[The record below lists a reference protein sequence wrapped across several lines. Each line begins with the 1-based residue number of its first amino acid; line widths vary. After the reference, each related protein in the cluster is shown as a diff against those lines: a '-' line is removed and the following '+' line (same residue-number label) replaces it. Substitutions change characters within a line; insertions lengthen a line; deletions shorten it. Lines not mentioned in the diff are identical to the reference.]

1 MDDNI
6 ILMENR
12 QLIPRWH
19 TSRKA
24 FQLSF
29 PNAPQ
34 QISVPNEND
43 VWLLK
48 AIDAWKENPDLPN
61 AIDLYVR
68 LIQEEL
74 REHELYLTLNN
85 QLLKSYQNLPDV
97 VKKLVC
103 PKADYLDSTQTYGY
117 STNADSIRL
126 IIKKLKRLIE
136 RNPRD
141 SWSWMD
147 LGFYYSIIGEVEK
160 AEYHTSVARNLDANN
175 SFISRAYTR
184 YAVHSG
190 DPELAEWHL
199 RKNPFLKSNPMLL
212 SAYIALCNSY
222 DIGKNKVKDGRK
234 LLTIWDGDSSRIS
247 ELLACIGTIDIKNG
261 ALKKGKKLINQA
273 LLSPSENVIS
283 HVSWLNHK
291 HKINVQNT
299 GNKNVSLERNINNL
313 YSKGAFKECREELV
327 KMYNFQP
334 YSSASI
340 SDAGYLSIVALN
352 DMNFV
357 KNISGNRVP
366 KSHMDFSELNNL
378 IVAKMLSNELDD
390 IQLDL
395 EQLKKKVDPTDIQT
409 VATFNATCGMLF
421 FLIGNIE
428 TGQQFYEEA
437 INLLSKNNNHRSV
450 CVAKYF
456 YSMMLK
462 DPLPEKASFVKN
474 EAVKLGKKLGMQEIR

>member
-1 MDDNI
+1 MNNNI
-6 ILMENR
+6 ILMEDR

-29 PNAPQ
+29 PNTPKE
-34 QISVPNEND
+34 ISSANEND
-43 VWLLK
+43 FWLLK
-48 AIDAWKENPDLPN
+48 AINVWKENPALPN

-68 LIQEEL
+68 LIQEDL
-74 REHELYLTLNN
+74 REHAIYFTLNK
-85 QLLKSYQNLPDV
+85 QLMKSYKNLPDV

-103 PKADYLDSTQTYGY
+103 PKADYLDTTESYGY
-117 STNADSIRL
+117 STNVEHIRL
-126 IIKKLKRLIE
+126 IIRKLKGLIE

-147 LGFYYSIIGEVEK
+147 LGFYYSILGEVEK
-160 AEYHTSVARNLDANN
+160 AEYHTTVARNLDAHN

-190 DPELAEWHL
+190 DPELAEWYL

-212 SAYIALCNSY
+212 SAYISLCNSY
-222 DIGKNKVKDGRK
+222 DIGRNNVKDGRK
-234 LLTIWDGDSSRIS
+234 LLTNWDGDASRVS

-261 ALKKGKKLINQA
+261 ALNKGKKLINQA

-291 HKINVQNT
+291 HKINFSNT
-299 GNKNVSLERNINNL
+299 NDSSVSLERNINNL
-313 YSKGAFKECREELV
+313 YSKGDFKECRTELMR
-327 KMYNFQP
+327 MYNFQP

-340 SDAGYLSIVALN
+340 SDAGYLSIIALN
-352 DMNFV
+352 DMSFV
-357 KNISGNRVP
+357 KDISENRVP
-366 KSHMDFSELNNL
+366 KSHLGFSELNNL
-378 IVAKMLSNELDD
+378 IVAKMLSNELKD
-390 IQLDL
+390 IHSDIEL
-395 EQLKKKVDPTDIQT
+395 LKKKVDATDTQT

-421 FLIGNIE
+421 FSIGNIE
-428 TGQQFYEEA
+428 TGQEFYEDA
-437 INLLSKNNNHRSV
+437 IGMLSKSNNQRSL

-456 YSMMLK
+456 YAMMLK
-462 DPLPEKASFVKN
+462 GSLPEKSLAVKN
-474 EAVKLGKKLGMQEIR
+474 EAVKLGKKLGMVEIR